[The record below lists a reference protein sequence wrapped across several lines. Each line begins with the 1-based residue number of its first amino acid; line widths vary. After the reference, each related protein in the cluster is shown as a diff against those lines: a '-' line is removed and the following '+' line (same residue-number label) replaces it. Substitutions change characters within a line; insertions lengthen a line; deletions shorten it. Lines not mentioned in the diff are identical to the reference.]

1 MKRKILLLTL
11 IAVIT
16 ITDSSPA
23 FAVLADEQSRIGN
36 GIFHYNPNDQL
47 VEKPQSPCTSSGVS
61 GGDNLANV
69 PDPWRTLIVSTA
81 GKYPTVD
88 MRLVAAT
95 LWIENRGWPD
105 YEKDWA
111 TSSAGAQG
119 PWQFIPS
126 TWKSMGTDGDGD
138 GKKDPNNPKD
148 AVHAAFKHQLDSAGK
163 PIIVGYTGDIEAGL
177 SLIFHRKTDNL
188 LYFLAKYNGRGAPDG
203 VALKDF
209 PRGDQNSDYVMY
221 GYYLLT
227 SNFTKKWNGGNGSEN
242 IAGAGNTGTG
252 GAAASCASS
261 EVGFVN
267 TDGFSFPLGLEKK
280 KITYLPCN
288 KTTCH
293 HDGTPASDMF
303 APVGTSVFAIEDG
316 TVETVKGGYKDEKEI
331 PHPECYSI
339 NFAGKSGW
347 KYWYGHIQKPTVS
360 GNQKVKAGTKLAVV
374 GETKCAKHTP
384 THLHIDRGDPKGFG
398 GGYDDHRSGTII
410 PLLNSLFEELPG

>member
-1 MKRKILLLTL
+1 MKRSVLLITL
-11 IAVIT
+11 ATVLAFT
-16 ITDSSPA
+16 TNSPV

-47 VEKPQSPCTSSGVS
+47 LEKKQSPCTTSGAGS
-61 GGDNLANV
+61 GDIANV
-69 PDPWRTLIVSTA
+69 PDPWRSLIASTA

-88 MRLVAAT
+88 IRLVAAT

-105 YEKDWA
+105 YNKDWA
-111 TSSAGAQG
+111 TSYAGAQG

-126 TWKSMGTDGDGD
+126 TWASMGTDGDGD

-148 AVHAAFKHQLDSAGK
+148 AVHAAFKHQLGSAGK
-163 PIIVGYTGDIEAGL
+163 PIINGYTGDVKAGL
-177 SLIFHRKTDNL
+177 SLKFHRDPKDNL
-188 LYFLAKYNGRGAPDG
+188 LAFLANYNGRGAPEDT
-203 VALKDF
+203 ALKDF
-209 PRGDQNSDYVMY
+209 PRGQNADYVMY

-227 SNFTKKWNGGNGSEN
+227 SNFTKTWNEGNGSKS
-242 IAGAGNTGTG
+242 ISGAGNTGVG
-252 GAAASCASS
+252 GETAGCTSS

-267 TDGFSFPLGLEKK
+267 TDGFAFPLGLAKS
-280 KITYLPCN
+280 KINYLPCN
-288 KTTCH
+288 KPTCH

-316 TVETVKGGYKDEKEI
+316 TVETVKGGYTDETGKS
-331 PHPECYSI
+331 HPDCYSI
-339 NFAGKSGW
+339 NFTGKSGW

-360 GNQKVKAGTKLAVV
+360 GKQGVKAGKKLAVV

-384 THLHIDRGDPKGFG
+384 PHLHIDRGDPKGFG